1 MKSLYSD
8 VPEVPDDE
16 YFFTDGI
23 ITIVCTDGVG
33 KIMLSGDMDEPV
45 SLADIA
51 QRYQNIDYVI
61 HEDMF
66 DGEVFSYDRY
76 GDGTWWLSGK
86 TRGYA

>member
-16 YFFTDGI
+16 YLFTDGI
-23 ITIVCTDGVG
+23 ITIVCEDGVG

-61 HEDMF
+61 YEDMF

-76 GDGTWWLSGK
+76 GDGIWWLSGK

>member
-16 YFFTDGI
+16 YLFTDGI
-23 ITIVCTDGVG
+23 ITIVCADGVG
-33 KIMLSGDMDEPV
+33 KIMLSGDIDEPI

-76 GDGTWWLSGK
+76 GDGTWWQTGQ
-86 TRGYA
+86 TRGFA

>member
-1 MKSLYSD
+1 MKSMYPD
-8 VPEVPDDE
+8 HKEIPDDE
-16 YFFTDGI
+16 YLFTDGI
-23 ITIVCTDGVG
+23 LTIVCADGVG

-76 GDGTWWLSGK
+76 GDGIWWLSGK